1 MKPVITQN
9 KVYSTAIL
17 YAVLAAFLYSFSSPL
32 SKILLRE
39 LSPYFMAALLYLGAG
54 SGMFLLHLFKKKDSE
69 FKSEAGLGRGEL
81 FYLILMIVLDIA
93 APVFFMTGLKETTAS
108 TASLLNNFEIIATT
122 LIAYLLFHESV
133 GKRMWYA
140 CIFMFIS
147 SVILTV
153 DFKTDIILS
162 RGALFLVLGCICW
175 GFENNCTR
183 KLSLKDPIQIVI
195 VKGFGSGMGALFM
208 ALLMGHIQI
217 PFLHILY
224 GLLIGFVSYGLSIYF
239 YIKAQRILGAA
250 RTSTYYATAPFMGV
264 LISVILL
271 RESIPMQ
278 FYPALLCMLTGTYLS
293 VTEQHGHTHLHVSI
307 THEHR
312 HSHEDQHHNHVHEN
326 QERIPH
332 SHIHTHEMVEHTHDH
347 LPDVHHHH
355 KHRSIDKK

>member
-1 MKPVITQN
+1 
-9 KVYSTAIL
+9 
-17 YAVLAAFLYSFSSPL
+17 
-32 SKILLRE
+32 
-39 LSPYFMAALLYLGAG
+39 
-54 SGMFLLHLFKKKDSE
+54 
-69 FKSEAGLGRGEL
+69 
-81 FYLILMIVLDIA
+81 
-93 APVFFMTGLKETTAS
+93 
-108 TASLLNNFEIIATT
+108 
-122 LIAYLLFHESV
+122 
-133 GKRMWYA
+133 
-140 CIFMFIS
+140 
-147 SVILTV
+147 
-153 DFKTDIILS
+153 
-162 RGALFLVLGCICW
+162 
-175 GFENNCTR
+175 
-183 KLSLKDPIQIVI
+183 
-195 VKGFGSGMGALFM
+195 M

-355 KHRSIDKK
+355 KHRSSDKK